1 MKTSYTIME
10 VAEMLGCTRYT
21 AQKTLNDADI
31 TIYKLGRQQ
40 RVLVKD
46 FEAYMR
52 GGAIRGFNI

>member
-1 MKTSYTIME
+1 ME
-10 VAEMLGCTRYT
+10 IAEILGCSRYT

-46 FEAYMR
+46 FEVYMR
-52 GGAIRGFNI
+52 GGAVRGFNL